1 MEIRFCEGLV
11 AGIGEMMIAL
21 RKCALDA
28 GESARETQ
36 AVRLEAEKM
45 RELLRARRESAEHM
59 VASCREKL
67 VSVNNILEYENDRTE
82 YWRGIKE
89 RIEKFLTIA
98 NEYMP
103 VTEKACAYMDGA
115 CEKLAEA
122 ELATLRRAEDFL
134 RCAEAGGG
142 GLIRTQTAVS
152 VYAGLPTLGERR

>member
-1 MEIRFCEGLV
+1 MEIRFGEGLV

-103 VTEKACAYMDGA
+103 VTEKACAFPFPPMKPKPHA
-115 CEKLAEA
+115 KSSWALIPTPP
-122 ELATLRRAEDFL
+122 LSSVHSMRSRRST
-134 RCAEAGGG
+134 CC
-142 GLIRTQTAVS
+142 S
-152 VYAGLPTLGERR
+152 